1 MITGRHRRAQRRFGV
16 LAVPV
21 DDHSAA
27 IPTIPTTARALITS
41 ALISLVAILLLAVV
55 LAQQLSGQTAARG
68 KAQAITQAR
77 EFAAVNV
84 QPFLTGT
91 GPVTSLSEPGL
102 QQAATLDKVARQ
114 AGLLARFRLRT
125 LSGGVLYPA
134 GLTLTGEDDELADAA
149 RGEIAAHLTR
159 LNADPG
165 DEGRVG
171 ERVVEVYL
179 PVGLSQGKPRAIVE
193 LYLAYAPIEAASK
206 AGLMRLYLVLG
217 IGLAGLWILLSFTG
231 LWVSAQL
238 RRVGRRNA
246 WLARY
251 DQLTGLRN
259 RTGFSLELEARLKRG
274 EHGAVLLLDIDRF
287 SEINDTL
294 GPGAGD
300 RVLVALASRLRVA
313 APGDAVVARLGGDV
327 FGVLVEGVDRD
338 LAESIRT
345 AMSRELVVADM
356 LLSLDLTAGI
366 ADTLDA
372 GERLETPEVL
382 RRADVALGAAKKR
395 REGLVIFGAGVDA
408 FDPDRLQLAGE
419 LRRAIE
425 EGTLELHYQPKGC
438 LASGGILGAEALLRW
453 PHPVRGNVPPDRF
466 VEVAEGT
473 GLIGPLTDWV
483 LTRAFADVASG
494 VVPRG
499 WDLAIN
505 ISARNVADPSFPDL
519 VVRRLREAAV
529 SPAQICLEITETA
542 LMIDPEQ
549 ARETLQRL
557 AEVGLRLSLDDF
569 GQGYTSLS
577 QLGHLPVTEIKIDR
591 AFVAG
596 ASTRPADAAVVR
608 AVSDLG
614 HALGLEVVAEGV
626 EDAETLLLMR
636 DAGCDGFQGYL
647 LARPLPAAQLATWQP
662 PEGVMPLL
670 TNIPAARTPEQSARF
685 DLFAESAGGQA

>member
-1 MITGRHRRAQRRFGV
+1 
-16 LAVPV
+16 V
-21 DDHSAA
+21 DDHSAS
-27 IPTIPTTARALITS
+27 IPTTARTIITS
-41 ALISLVAILLLAVV
+41 ALISLVAILVLAVV
-55 LAQQLSGQTAARG
+55 LTQQLAGQTAARG

-77 EFAAVNV
+77 QFAAVSV
-84 QPFLTGT
+84 EPFLPPTA
-91 GPVTSLSEPGL
+91 GPVTTLSVEG
-102 QQAATLDKVARQ
+102 QNQARTLDRAAQK
-114 AGLLARFRLRT
+114 AGLLARFRIR
-125 LSGGVLYPA
+125 
-134 GLTLTGEDDELADAA
+134 TLTGGMLYPLDGRNIGVDDELFDAA
-149 RGEIAAHLTR
+149 QGETVAHLSR
-159 LNADPG
+159 LNADG
-165 DEGRVG
+165 GENRNLG

-179 PVGLSQGKPRAIVE
+179 PVGMAQGKPRAILE

-206 AGLMRLYLVLG
+206 AGLFQLYLVLG
-217 IGLAGLWILLSFTG
+217 IGLAGLWILLSLTG

-238 RRVGRRNA
+238 RRAGRRNA
-246 WLARY
+246 WLARF
-251 DQLTGLRN
+251 DPLTGLRN
-259 RTGFSLELEARLKRG
+259 RTGFSLELEAKLKRG
-274 EHGAVLLLDIDRF
+274 ERAGVLLLDIDRF

-300 RVLVALASRLRVA
+300 KVLVALASRLRVA
-313 APGDAVVARLGGDV
+313 APSDAVVARLGGDV
-327 FGVLVEGVDRD
+327 FGVLLEQVDTD
-338 LAESIRT
+338 QAEAIRA
-345 AMSRELVVADM
+345 AMSRELVVQDM

-366 ADTLDA
+366 ADTHGSDETVDA
-372 GERLETPEVL
+372 PEAL

-395 REGLVIFGAGVDA
+395 REGLIVFGAGVDA

-425 EGTLELHYQPKGC
+425 DGTLELHYQPKAC
-438 LASGGILGAEALLRW
+438 LARGAVTGAEALLRW

-466 VEVAEGT
+466 VQLAEST

-483 LTRAFADVASG
+483 LTRAFSDVATG
-494 VVPRG
+494 VVPHG

-505 ISARNVADPSFPDL
+505 ISARNVSDPAFTDL
-519 VVRRLREAAV
+519 VVRRLRESGV
-529 SPAQICLEITETA
+529 DPGLICLEITETA
-542 LMIDPEQ
+542 LMVDPEESR
-549 ARETLQRL
+549 AALQRL
-557 AEVGLRLSLDDF
+557 ADAGLRLSLDDF

-647 LARPLPAAQLATWQP
+647 LAKPVPAAQLRDWQP
-662 PEGVMPLL
+662 PEGVLPML
-670 TNIPAARTPEQSARF
+670 TSVPAARTPEQSARF
-685 DLFAESAGGQA
+685 DLFAESAGDLA